1 MEKSNIYKSNG
12 FVLFG
17 LKYQQDQSWPKHET
31 NSSIFLEILL
41 SILYINPE
49 SEPTRKWIAGRRQVC
64 HHIPVYTVLTLEE
77 IPEEGR

>member
-49 SEPTRKWIAGRRQVC
+49 SEPTCKLIAGRRQVC
-64 HHIPVYTVLTLEE
+64 LSYGEFGDMYE
-77 IPEEGR
+77 YRNKS